1 MFYKQKF
8 TWFLAVLLIWS
19 SSAFARDVESQD
31 EEFIVEFY
39 SIPSPDEI
47 LTYIHNSEI
56 QFTPRLL
63 NDVRK
68 SDSYNTFRERLLAY
82 GFYMANLAYS
92 ISFEQNNTGLQYFN
106 TVDEMG
112 RQLNIFPPEVE
123 ELGHRLM
130 RNMNQMD
137 SLNLIYDELYLLVI
151 ANLHDT
157 DRFGEYALISAGGFV
172 ESLYLALNS
181 DGSKI
186 HDDGFRMR
194 VWDQKLIINQLVI
207 MFSRHLTA
215 SVKNS
220 MMNDMQGLIDAFN
233 EFTIETESTKVAGTS
248 NGVITIGG
256 GRATGSTVNSIRR
269 IHEEVNKLREKWVN

>member
-1 MFYKQKF
+1 M
-8 TWFLAVLLIWS
+8 LLIWS
-19 SSAFARDVESQD
+19 SSVFSMDVESQD

-68 SDSYNTFRERLLAY
+68 SDSYNTFRDRLLAY
-82 GFYMANLAYS
+82 GFYLANLAYS
-92 ISFEQNNTGLQYFN
+92 ISFEQNHTGLQYFN

-194 VWDQKLIINQLVI
+194 VWDQKMIMDQLVV
-207 MFSRHLTA
+207 MFNRHLNEPVRKA
-215 SVKNS
+215 
-220 MMNDMQGLIDAFN
+220 MLNDMEGLIDAFN
-233 EFTIETESTKVAGTS
+233 EFTIETESPKVAGTS

-269 IHEEVNKLREKWVN
+269 IHEEVNKLRGKWVN